1 MEVSI
6 KLEAWIEF
14 LDLCRESLLHSNQL
28 FFLSLS
34 FSLSFPSL
42 FPSRRSVS
50 GSSIALSKWDC
61 IRLAERSATVTVN
74 NYSGQWRK
82 PWQLPIIAISPWQTP
97 TYCRRTIYDDAEMRV
112 VTFAVIIPPC
122 RNSGKFFYNFSLN
135 TSSDRY
141 IIFLIFPSVEE
152 IHQWYLAIEL
162 LMNLINC
169 KFMCN
174 LK

>member
-6 KLEAWIEF
+6 KLWSLNRIF
-14 LDLCRESLLHSNQL
+14 RPLSRESPPFESTI
-28 FFLSLS
+28 
-34 FSLSFPSL
+34 FSLPPSPSL

-82 PWQLPIIAISPWQTP
+82 PWQLPIIAISPWHPRRP

-112 VTFAVIIPPC
+112 VTFAVIIPPR
-122 RNSGKFFYNFSLN
+122 RNSAQSENFLQFG
-135 TSSDRY
+135 RK
-141 IIFLIFPSVEE
+141 
-152 IHQWYLAIEL
+152 IHIS
-162 LMNLINC
+162 
-169 KFMCN
+169 N
-174 LK
+174 LKHQRNCDRDISI

>member
-1 MEVSI
+1 MFQKGELDGLDRGVEWRYPLSF
-6 KLEAWIEF
+6 EAWIEF
-14 LDLCRESLLHSNQL
+14 LDLCRASLLHSNQL
-28 FFLSLS
+28 FFLPPS
-34 FSLSFPSL
+34 PSL

-112 VTFAVIIPPC
+112 VTFAVIIPPR
-122 RNSGKFFYNFSLN
+122 RNSAQSENFLQFGRKIHIFNLKRQRNSLPYFN
-135 TSSDRY
+135 
-141 IIFLIFPSVEE
+141 I
-152 IHQWYLAIEL
+152 IEL
-162 LMNLINC
+162 
-169 KFMCN
+169 
-174 LK
+174 